1 MRKIILK
8 VRSATVIDTRHK
20 KYATTLGRDCNKIQ
34 SSNDME
40 HLVHKNHIS
49 NMLHV
54 LLGARPVSAR
64 KNPFT
69 FRERSAYI
77 DNIADNAL
85 FRFDSPVT
93 YTANG
98 GERLLTTTI
107 QGRKAFKD
115 SNRKVVLYSSNFER
129 SDSYLT
135 WDKLEERSVLSLQ
148 YEDALNVLKDFATS
162 IGCQTKDYTLM
173 DFLIKMRDY
182 PEWVEKLNNIKD
194 ISPIL
199 NFLNQSEKSNNG
211 LTNVKSPNYAGLANT
226 IYPVQGVRFDATII
240 IFMTD
245 EDAMNLLNGKRNATF
260 LDMGCVSLKG
270 NPSSLYD
277 LEYIDEN
284 TIEEY
289 KQNYVSHGF
298 MNVKKFPLT
307 EKTLIHSNS

>member
-1 MRKIILK
+1 MRKVVLK
-8 VRSATVIDTRHK
+8 VRSATVIDTRRP
-20 KYATTLGRDCNKIQ
+20 KYATTLGRDCSKTQ
-34 SSNDME
+34 SPNDME

-77 DNIADNAL
+77 DKIADNAL
-85 FRFDSPVT
+85 FRFDNPVT
-93 YTANG
+93 YKTKG

-115 SNRKVVLYSSNFER
+115 SNRKVVLYSTIGEKSE
-129 SDSYLT
+129 SYLT
-135 WDKLEERSVLSLQ
+135 WDKLEERSVLSPQ
-148 YEDALNVLKDFATS
+148 YGDALDILKDFAAA
-162 IGCQTKDYTLM
+162 INCQVKDYTLM
-173 DFLIKMRDY
+173 DFLIKMREY
-182 PEWVEKLNNIKD
+182 PEWVGKMNAIKD

-199 NFLNQSEKSNNG
+199 NFLNRNGKSNNG
-211 LTNVKSPNYAGLANT
+211 ITNVKSPNYAGLSNT
-226 IYPVQGVRFDATII
+226 IYPVQAVRFDATII
-240 IFMTD
+240 LFMKD
-245 EDAMNLLNGKRNATF
+245 EDAINLLNGKRNATF

-298 MNVKKFPLT
+298 MNVKEFPLT